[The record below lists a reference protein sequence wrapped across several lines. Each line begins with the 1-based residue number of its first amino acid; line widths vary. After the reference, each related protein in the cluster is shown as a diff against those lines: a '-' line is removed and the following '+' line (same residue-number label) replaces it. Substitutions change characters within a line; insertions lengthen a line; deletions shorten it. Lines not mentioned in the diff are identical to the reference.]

1 MLKFK
6 GFIAVFFL
14 LFCMALI
21 PNWSCNKEEITTN
34 DSQQIDTSNI
44 DTSQNS
50 LGILFEYYVLNK
62 ATQITLA
69 IDSAGN
75 NITPAYI
82 DYEIYL
88 KKESYINGPLEIL
101 ANSTKYVGTW
111 KSNND
116 YSRLT
121 LDISGLEPFKF
132 LNKTWRFTYKSMD
145 LLKIAP
151 EINPGETILHLE
163 KI

>member
-1 MLKFK
+1 MLKFR
-6 GFIAVFFL
+6 GFIAVFL
-14 LFCMALI
+14 SLFYLALM
-21 PNWSCNKEEITTN
+21 PNWSCKKEDPVNN
-34 DSQQIDTSNI
+34 DTQQIDTSNL

-75 NITPAYI
+75 NITPTYM

-88 KKESYINGPLEIL
+88 RKETYINGPLEIL
-101 ANSTKYVGTW
+101 ANGSKYIGTW
-111 KSNND
+111 ESNND

-121 LDISGLEPFKF
+121 LDISGLEPFEF
-132 LNKTWRFTYKSMD
+132 FNRTWRFTYKSMD

-151 EINPGETILHLE
+151 VTNPGETELHLE